1 MKTTNRILKL
11 NLTLLTVAL
20 LAACGT
26 PTVHQNEKFAQQSPY
41 FRHYGQAESV
51 ACVAAR
57 RALLSQGY
65 RIDMTMDLNLKAHKD
80 FQPDTDVNVVI
91 DFDVTCIAKPDGSGS
106 TVYVNAEESTY
117 NLKKTSGAASLSVPG
132 GGIAMPW
139 GKTTD
144 QLIKV
149 AGKTIV
155 DEQFYK
161 RFFDLLTTHLGK

>member
-1 MKTTNRILKL
+1 MNSLRRLFAQIALVL
-11 NLTLLTVAL
+11 SAAL

-41 FRHYGQAESV
+41 FRHYGQAEGV

-91 DFDVTCIAKPDGSGS
+91 DFHVTSTAKPGGSGS

-144 QLIKV
+144 HLIKV

-161 RFFDLLTTHLGK
+161 RFFDLLASQLGK

>member
-1 MKTTNRILKL
+1 MNPLRRPFVQIALVL
-11 NLTLLTVAL
+11 SVAL
-20 LAACGT
+20 LAACST

-41 FRHYGQAESV
+41 FRHYGQTESA

-144 QLIKV
+144 QLVKV

-161 RFFDLLTTHLGK
+161 RFFDLLASQLGK

>member
-1 MKTTNRILKL
+1 MKHLRRPLAQIALVFSAT
-11 NLTLLTVAL
+11 L

-26 PTVHQNEKFAQQSPY
+26 PSVHQNEKFAQQSPY
-41 FRHYGQAESV
+41 FRSYAQNESV
-51 ACVAAR
+51 ACEAAR
-57 RALLSQGY
+57 RSLLSQGY
-65 RIDMTMDLNLKAHKD
+65 RIDISMDLNLKAHKD
-80 FQPDTDVNVVI
+80 FQPDEDVNVVI
-91 DFDVTCIAKPDGSGS
+91 DFDVTCIAKPDGSGT
-106 TVYVNAEESTY
+106 TVFVNAEESTY

-144 QLIKV
+144 QLVKV